1 MRQHLTKMPT
11 PATVLAAL
19 ALFVALAGTSVAA
32 ISALPRGSVGTTQLR
47 TNAVTSK
54 KILNNTIVSADV
66 RNGTL
71 LRADFRPGQ
80 LPAGAQGPAGPQGPP
95 GIAGLERR
103 DVVTPSSS
111 ANTKTLSAV
120 CPTGKRVIGG
130 GARVT
135 GSGVADVT
143 INESFPDSDGT
154 KWNATARES
163 DATIGSWV
171 LQVYALCATV
181 AS

>member
-1 MRQHLTKMPT
+1 MRQHLTKLPS
-11 PATVLAAL
+11 PASTLAAV
-19 ALFVALAGTSVAA
+19 ALLVALAGTSVAA
-32 ISALPRGSVGTTQLR
+32 VTALPRNSVGAAQIR
-47 TNAVTSK
+47 SNAVTSAE
-54 KILNNTIVSADV
+54 IRNSTIVSADV

-71 LRADFRPGQ
+71 SRADFRAGQ
-80 LPAGAQGPAGPQGPP
+80 LPAGAPGPAGPP
-95 GIAGLERR
+95 GLSGVERR
-103 DVVTPSSS
+103 DVIS
-111 ANTKTLSAV
+111 ATNSTNTKTLSAV

-154 KWNATARES
+154 KWNAVARES
-163 DATIGSWV
+163 DPTLGSWA
-171 LQVYALCATV
+171 LTAYALCAIV